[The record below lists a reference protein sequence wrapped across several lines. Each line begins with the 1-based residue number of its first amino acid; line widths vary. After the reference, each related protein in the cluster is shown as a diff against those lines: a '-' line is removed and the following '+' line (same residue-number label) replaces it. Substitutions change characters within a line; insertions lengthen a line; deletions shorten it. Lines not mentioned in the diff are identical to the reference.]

1 MPVYAI
7 ESPFFGV
14 IKQAI
19 KLTGVDISTEVLA
32 PVTKLPKN
40 KKDLL
45 IQVLESA
52 QIPIINK

>member
-19 KLTGVDISTEVLA
+19 KLSGVDISTEVLA
-32 PVTKLPKN
+32 PVMPLTSD
-40 KKDLL
+40 KKK
-45 IQVLESA
+45 VLEKLLSDSK
-52 QIPIINK
+52 IL

>member
-1 MPVYAI
+1 
-7 ESPFFGV
+7 
-14 IKQAI
+14 I
-19 KLTGVDISTEVLA
+19 KLTGGDISTEVLA